1 MKRIDR
7 PGSSLSKN
15 KTNTSIWHGDYSGT
29 RDLFQLVDDRGGPTR
44 SHSIKIFECGEVRAI
59 PRVWWSSHEDNVI
72 ITETGIENMTILPR
86 TCSEIEYVMA
96 HK

>member
-7 PGSSLSKN
+7 PGLRYLRTRRTLQSGMVITVEPGIYFNWSTIEVALRDPIQSKYLN
-15 KTNTSIWHGDYSGT
+15 AEKLE
-29 RDLFQLVDDRGGPTR
+29 RFRGFG
-44 SHSIKIFECGEVRAI
+44 GVRT
-59 PRVWWSSHEDNVI
+59 EDNVI